1 MIVWKV
7 VDLFMIGDMNFIR
20 FLFWKGG

>member
-7 VDLFMIGDMNFIR
+7 VFFS
-20 FLFWKGG
+20 